1 MSFPE
6 PLTER
11 QARVAAAFDLDGF
24 AVTGTAEKGGFLGVV
39 AEHRSARIGASTRPK
54 RAFYLEGDNY
64 QMGFLLGLLA
74 RNDVIRMTHEFLQ
87 NVVFSFFDSKAAG
100 ARGVSTDLR
109 RLIVRVALSVS
120 RDVLPDIPKE
130 YLEEIQGIVDGCD
143 AGGRGSDVTRDALI
157 TLNFGIDAVLAHVY
171 SGSLFARKGFRPEM
185 LRTPIGCNA
194 FFIGGEAAGG
204 KCFLGRDF
212 MFPTANVYQD
222 TACLIV
228 YRPSPRGGKVRHPF
242 VSQTAPGIVGSMTGM
257 NAAGVA
263 MGVNM
268 LPSRFCSPK
277 RPGFNSLPL
286 VRDCVQYCGT
296 TPEAVERIAEAQRG
310 VSWLYPVADAQG
322 RACVVEAGRKLGPRE
337 PFPYFTWVPWHYRR
351 RLPSLGFIRRLRR
364 RHGTPSPHG
373 GVMARGNEY
382 RLPAELVGWNER
394 LWGAFDRDWFVKI
407 IDFAAD
413 LVGMVVDLFKGGPGF
428 LWKAA
433 RKDVEALHEGADF
446 SKVDFSER
454 GFINSTW
461 TEKNCPGPF
470 YFAPQRADRAD
481 VLVATNHALSPEIR
495 LTSMNE
501 WIALLAGGNLNEI
514 QWRYDELNREIL
526 DAIAAAPAGITE
538 ETAWGLINFLRPDG
552 RFPEFYDGAREEGRI
567 QVHGSVSLC
576 ELTSRWIKS
585 LYGYYGDE
593 PIILHL
599 EHFLK

>member
-6 PLTER
+6 PMTER
-11 QARVAAAFDLDGF
+11 QARVAAAFHRDGF
-24 AVTGTAEKGGFLGVV
+24 AVTRTAEKDGFLGVA

-74 RNDVIRMTHEFLQ
+74 RDDVMRMTHEFLQ

-100 ARGVSTDLR
+100 ARGVSSDLR

-268 LPSRFCSPK
+268 LPTGSARPKDPGSTLFLSCVTAFNTAGPLRKRWKGSPRPSAEYHGCIPWPTRREGRASWRQAGSSARGSLSPTSRGC
-277 RPGFNSLPL
+277 RGITVGGCLPL
-286 VRDCVQYCGT
+286 DSSVACAAGMGPPR
-296 TPEAVERIAEAQRG
+296 PAEA
-310 VSWLYPVADAQG
+310 SWHVGTSTAS
-322 RACVVEAGRKLGPRE
+322 PRSSWGG
-337 PFPYFTWVPWHYRR
+337 TNGSGA
-351 RLPSLGFIRRLRR
+351 PS
-364 RHGTPSPHG
+364 T
-373 GVMARGNEY
+373 
-382 RLPAELVGWNER
+382 
-394 LWGAFDRDWFVKI
+394 
-407 IDFAAD
+407 
-413 LVGMVVDLFKGGPGF
+413 
-428 LWKAA
+428 
-433 RKDVEALHEGADF
+433 
-446 SKVDFSER
+446 
-454 GFINSTW
+454 
-461 TEKNCPGPF
+461 
-470 YFAPQRADRAD
+470 
-481 VLVATNHALSPEIR
+481 AT
-495 LTSMNE
+495 
-501 WIALLAGGNLNEI
+501 
-514 QWRYDELNREIL
+514 
-526 DAIAAAPAGITE
+526 
-538 ETAWGLINFLRPDG
+538 
-552 RFPEFYDGAREEGRI
+552 
-567 QVHGSVSLC
+567 GS
-576 ELTSRWIKS
+576 
-585 LYGYYGDE
+585 
-593 PIILHL
+593 
-599 EHFLK
+599 